1 MNKAENVDMFEALLY
16 AAAQNAGK
24 NELNEFQNANIEDLD
39 SKTQDKIYK
48 KLCKA
53 KKQYEQH
60 KTCSPTTKAFKR
72 IAIILLV
79 VMSVGFTC
87 ILSIDATREAFWNAV
102 IEWNENFFHFEYDG
116 TTSTD
121 APTEILEYKEPI
133 VDSRFERHENKKTT
147 TIYSITYEH
156 EYEKVTYRQSTLK
169 LSDIY
174 LSNSDA
180 VLSQTTIN
188 GTPAY
193 KSTEIGDG
201 QTYYYLI
208 WNDGT
213 YFYIIFGNIEFE
225 ELLKIAESIK

>member
-1 MNKAENVDMFEALLY
+1 MFEALLY

-53 KKQYEQH
+53 KKQYEQY
-60 KTCSPTTKAFKR
+60 KTYSPITKAFKR
-72 IAIILLV
+72 VAIILLV

-87 ILSIDATREAFWNAV
+87 ILSIDATREAVWNAI
-102 IEWNENFFHFEYDG
+102 IEWSENYFHFEYSG
-116 TTSTD
+116 TTNTD
-121 APTEILEYKEPI
+121 APTKILEYTEPV

-156 EYEKVTYRQSTLK
+156 EYEKVTYRQSTLE

-180 VLSQTTIN
+180 ELSQTTIN

-201 QTYYYLI
+201 ETQYYLI

-213 YFYIIFGNIEFE
+213 YFYVIFGNIEYE

>member
-16 AAAQNAGK
+16 EAAQNAGK

-60 KTCSPTTKAFKR
+60 KTCSPITKAFKR
-72 IAIILLV
+72 VAIILLV

-102 IEWNENFFHFEYDG
+102 IKWSENFFYFKCGE

-121 APTEILEYKEPI
+121 APTEILDYKEPI
-133 VDSRFERHENKKTT
+133 VDSRFERHEDKKSTT
-147 TIYSITYEH
+147 VYSVTYEH
-156 EYEKVTYRQSTLK
+156 EYEEVTYRQSTLE

-180 VLSQTTIN
+180 TMIETAIN
-188 GTPAY
+188 GNPAY
-193 KSTEIGDG
+193 KSTEQKSG

-213 YFYIIFGNIEFE
+213 YFYVIFGNIEYE